1 MSGFVDAGALGWGEG
16 GEGGKWWEGGEDG
29 DGEGKGK
36 ERLGMEGGRGE
47 KEGGMRKGFGSGME
61 ATECIG
67 CEGIR
72 AKSRPQKETGMWKL
86 RRETVLIESSRACCG
101 LGRTQPDGFPDAH
114 VCLPVLYPS
123 ALT

>member
-1 MSGFVDAGALGWGEG
+1 
-16 GEGGKWWEGGEDG
+16 
-29 DGEGKGK
+29 
-36 ERLGMEGGRGE
+36 
-47 KEGGMRKGFGSGME
+47 MRKGFGGGE
-61 ATECIG
+61 GTERDGGKECIG
-67 CEGIR
+67 CEAIR

-101 LGRTQPDGFPDAH
+101 LGRTQLGGFPDAH